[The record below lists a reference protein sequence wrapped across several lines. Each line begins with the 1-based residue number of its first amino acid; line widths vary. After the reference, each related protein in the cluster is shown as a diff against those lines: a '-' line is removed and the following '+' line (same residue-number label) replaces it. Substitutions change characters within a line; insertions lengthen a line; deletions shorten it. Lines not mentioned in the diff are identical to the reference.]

1 MVQGYSPGSKPGL
14 LTTDKLSPLFIS
26 VYGRR
31 ESAVICPV
39 SSLNTL
45 GFWLFSSLSSSKIDT
60 ESERTRR
67 LRGLYPRDK
76 YIQVGKGPSRICK
89 SRREVG

>member
-14 LTTDKLSPLFIS
+14 LTADKLSPLFVS
-26 VYGRR
+26 VCGQR
-31 ESAVICPV
+31 ESAVICPI

-45 GFWLFSSLSSSKIDT
+45 GYWLFSFLSSSKIDT

-67 LRGLYPRDK
+67 LRGLYPQR
-76 YIQVGKGPSRICK
+76 
-89 SRREVG
+89 